1 MLQQHLFSAAVSTC
15 LTSPR
20 LHDKLRS
27 VLVLDTDLVDKPAQL
42 AFHRECRDILR
53 EALDSEEPRRFRTI
67 DIDEVLEVLWP
78 STMFLKNT
86 GATVPFFDALSAL
99 LFESTGSVI
108 HFRDAA
114 LDDYTRLSA
123 RVDPALLLCWKIA
136 RDIGAG
142 TLSTQ
147 QQVKDAVESVQPFCT
162 PEADAGS
169 KYADNHVHLSGAS
182 SEQIILMAALRGT
195 NSGVADDRGPVAKKL
210 ELIEGLAHCLL
221 LSGDKLNAESEK
233 QIGELSRRALTPWR
247 YSEPL
252 PLINWTILRAQTS
265 AIPGVWHGWIKHMLA
280 SSMVSQDLSR
290 AWLWL
295 LLWCA
300 GVYQDKGCGP
310 KRRIAIFL
318 LLGTIMRVRKDVLVE
333 GYGITRF
340 VHASKNRRASAELDN
355 TLQRSAARRIFHG
368 SEDRAEVKVSP
379 GMLDELS
386 VRAWIR
392 DVLALHSAPPSA
404 VPGAAWDPCTRWH
417 FCVHFSRTENSPWR
431 DAGKIEAALFSK
443 KVVKRNPLV
452 SRNAGNTVTFAPA
465 RLIRTL
471 DIAGDE
477 NLSKSEVFAPAL
489 RWLRSL
495 TRPDGEAPLQLS
507 IHAGEDYA
515 HPLSGMRH
523 IDETVQFCQMK
534 NNDRIGHGLALGITP
549 QHWFREQ
556 GQAMV
561 SLEDH
566 VDNLVWA
573 WHFAKTEPMLPY
585 AANIAALYASAVRY
599 LAPYI
604 PWLNAPT
611 PYTGAIDLQALYEAW
626 EMRRNCRQLA
636 INPERSE
643 LKMKI
648 AVPDQALLLN
658 VSSGPEHVRLFARRL
673 NWLDPEQRNTL
684 VRKAPAKHIVQLTCS
699 ERNTLQM
706 PHLQSALALFTSVVT
721 PFELEFMEALQDLLI
736 ERYRKIGLVF
746 EVNPTSNRHI
756 GALSD
761 LKDHPIFRW
770 APPDGDLLAHGAGM
784 NRFSLRHG
792 ALKVCVNTDDP
803 GIMPTTLRTEFELLR
818 RAALDR
824 RFARA
829 DVEVWLDDL
838 REHGNAIF
846 EACHSTLS
854 TSAAHASAV

>member
-27 VLVLDTDLVDKPAQL
+27 VLVLGTELIDKSPQL
-42 AFHRECRDILR
+42 EFHRECQNILR
-53 EALDSEEPRRFRTI
+53 EALDSEEPRRFRTV

-86 GATVPFFDALSAL
+86 GATIPFFDALSAL
-99 LFESTGSVI
+99 LFENTGSVI
-108 HFRDAA
+108 HFRAAA

-147 QQVKDAVESVQPFCT
+147 QQVKDAIESVQPFCT
-162 PEADAGS
+162 PEAEATS
-169 KYADNHVHLSGAS
+169 KYADNHVHLNGAS
-182 SEQIILMAALRGT
+182 SEQLILIAALRGT
-195 NSGVADDRGPVAKKL
+195 TAGVADDRGPVAKKL
-210 ELIEGLAHCLL
+210 ELIERLAHCLL

-233 QIGELSRRALTPWR
+233 QINELSRRALTPWR
-247 YSEPL
+247 YSQPL
-252 PLINWTILRAQTS
+252 PLINWTILHAQTS
-265 AIPGVWHGWIKHMLA
+265 AIPGVWHGWIRHMLA
-280 SSMVSQDLSR
+280 SSMIRQDLTR

-300 GVYQDKGCGP
+300 SVYQDKGCGP

-318 LLGTIMRVRKDVLVE
+318 MLGTIMRVRKDVLVE
-333 GYGITRF
+333 GYGVTRF
-340 VHASKNRRASAELDN
+340 VNISKNRRVSVELND
-355 TLQRSAARRIFHG
+355 TLQRSAARRIFNG

-379 GMLDELS
+379 SMLDEIS

-392 DVLALHSAPPSA
+392 DVLALHPASA
-404 VPGAAWDPCTRWH
+404 VPAPGVAWDPCARWH
-417 FCVHFSRTENSPWR
+417 FCVHFSRTENSPWK
-431 DAGKIEAALFSK
+431 DANKIEAALFSK
-443 KVVKRNPLV
+443 NVVKRNPLV
-452 SRNAGNTVTFAPA
+452 SRDAGNTLTFATA

-495 TRPDGEAPLQLS
+495 ARPNGEAPLQLS

-523 IDETVQFCQMK
+523 IDETVQFCLMK
-534 NNDRIGHGLALGITP
+534 ENDRIGHGLALGITP
-549 QHWFREQ
+549 EHWFREQ
-556 GQAMV
+556 GQALV

-573 WHFAKTEPMLPY
+573 WYFAKTEPMLPY
-585 AANIAALYASAVRY
+585 AANIAALYASVVRC
-599 LAPYI
+599 LAPYV

-611 PYTGAIDLQALYEAW
+611 PYTGAIDLQTLYKAW
-626 EMRRNCRQLA
+626 EMRRNCKQLST
-636 INPERSE
+636 NPERLE
-643 LKMKI
+643 QKMRI

-658 VSSGPEHVRLFARRL
+658 VGSGPEHVRLFERRL
-673 NWLDPEQRNTL
+673 NWLDPKQRKAL
-684 VRKAPAKHIVQLTCS
+684 VHKAPAKHMVQLTCS
-699 ERNTLQM
+699 DRNTLEL
-706 PHLQSALALFTSVVT
+706 PHLQSALMLFTSVVT

-756 GALSD
+756 GALGD

-770 APPDGDLLAHGAGM
+770 APPNNDLLADGAGM

-792 ALKVCVNTDDP
+792 ALKVCINTDDP

-824 RFARA
+824 RFTRT
-829 DVEVWLDDL
+829 DVEMWLEDL
-838 REHGNAIF
+838 REHGIAIF
-846 EACHSTLS
+846 ETCHSTLS
-854 TSAAHASAV
+854 SAAHSPAV